1 MKTINHSTHFKIIL
15 ILKTGYGLIIMK
27 AELQFLKSFNMEF
40 DSNFCLKNNCN
51 NPAYLFQK
59 EKTTKNQT
67 LTKRDKKGGRTVKRL
82 DTKIKKR
89 ENEIEVDF

>member
-1 MKTINHSTHFKIIL
+1 LIVTFVSRII
-15 ILKTGYGLIIMK
+15 
-27 AELQFLKSFNMEF
+27 A
-40 DSNFCLKNNCN
+40 
-51 NPAYLFQK
+51 
-59 EKTTKNQT
+59 TTRPIFSKKRKQQKNQT